1 MKKEYIHGVRL
12 SDFSNED
19 QTSEALKG
27 YWARNW
33 GDIIRLTIVKSHVL
47 LSSIIV
53 DKTTAVK
60 VDLPQH
66 KPFYLTIANPSGVR
80 IVKIDEGINVTLA
93 AGESMSAVFTV
104 EI

>member
-12 SDFSNED
+12 SDFSNSD

-27 YWARNW
+27 YWARSW
-33 GDIIRLTIVKSHVL
+33 GDVVRLTIVKSHVL
-47 LSSIIV
+47 LSSVIV
-53 DKTTAVK
+53 EKATAVSL
-60 VDLPQH
+60 DLPQH
-66 KPFYLTIANPSGVR
+66 KPFYLTILGPNGVR
-80 IVKIDEGINVTLA
+80 TMKVEEGINIILA

>member
-12 SDFSNED
+12 SDFSNVD

-33 GDIIRLTIVKSHVL
+33 GDIVRLTIVKSHVL

-53 DKTTAVK
+53 EKTTAVK
-60 VDLPQH
+60 MDLPQH
-66 KPFYLTIANPSGVR
+66 KPFYLTITKPSGVR
-80 IVKIDEGINVTLA
+80 IIKIEEGIDVTLT
-93 AGESMSAVFTV
+93 AGESMNAVFTV